1 MLTGAVEVANIATV
15 IIKGRDYLQ
24 IHCPSDIAENFLAIR
39 RIVLV
44 DENQFMQIPI
54 VVEDKILKHAQG
66 KWMC

>member
-15 IIKGRDYLQ
+15 IKKGCDYLQ
-24 IHCPSDIAENFLAIR
+24 IHCPGHVAENFLAIR

-54 VVEDKILKHAQG
+54 VVEDKILKHTQG
-66 KWMC
+66 KGMC